1 LRSAAGGLRDRDGSR
16 SGSPSTLAPCCCR
29 SRPPQVDPF
38 QSQKNIEAIQLERR
52 RARTTTVPLPTTAK
66 PEISGD
72 TKPLFKLTAVS
83 VVGAAAIAGDAIAAT
98 YRPFIGKTVSKA
110 DLSTIAGKISDLY
123 RDAGYHLSRAIVPV
137 QDIEDGR
144 IRIQVIE
151 GRIVDVVLKGEGAE
165 EFGLRPLLAPITA
178 EHPARL
184 ETLERQLLLTNDRP
198 GVRITDTALK
208 EIGTASGRFRLIVS
222 LETWHVFQSF
232 GLDSWGT
239 PAVGP
244 LQAYSTSA
252 LNSYFMPGDRLGLN
266 LSTVPNQPRELRS
279 GRLYYDTPVGASG
292 ARLGGAATYGD
303 VWPGDDRQRFG
314 IHTRAETFDA
324 WASVVPLETRKATL
338 SLIADVAFNDVTER
352 ADLGTIYDDHL
363 RILRLAADYQRQDD
377 LGGRNYLTIGLRQ
390 GLNVLGA
397 SHQGDD
403 FLSRF
408 DGTSLAS
415 IFEFAY
421 TRYQTITDTWSLKIA
436 AAGQQADHAPAVA
449 GVLSGRAGVR
459 TRLLRRRGE
468 RRQRRRRRAGAA
480 LRSDG
485 RARVHQGLSA
495 LRLRRPGLGLERR
508 RLRGQDHAFVG
519 RRRRAA
525 PSTGRAGGRRRVRGS
540 AGLSR
545 RGQRKPPA
553 ARLLLA
559 VEGLQAL
566 PADGAFRLLLKA
578 VVRGDLAAHA
588 DMEPHGPRITAL

>member
-1 LRSAAGGLRDRDGSR
+1 MNGALAIGGGRSARSRWVAIRIAVHACALLLSLAAGRPGSAQQA
-16 SGSPSTLAPCCCR
+16 T
-29 SRPPQVDPF
+29 RPPQVDPF

-98 YRPFIGKTVSKA
+98 YRPYLGKTVSKA

-266 LSTVPNQPRELRS
+266 LSTVPNQPRELHS

-292 ARLGGAATYGD
+292 ARVGGAATYGD

-436 AAGQQADHAPAVA
+436 AAGQQASTTLLQSQEFYLGGPVFARGYYGGEVSGDNGVA
-449 GVLSGRAGVR
+449 GVLELRFDQTVEHGFIKGYQLYGFVDRGSVWNVGDFADKITLSSAGVGV
-459 TRLLRRRGE
+459 RL
-468 RRQRRRRRAGAA
+468 
-480 LRSDG
+480 
-485 RARVHQGLSA
+485 H
-495 LRLRRPGLGLERR
+495 
-508 RLRGQDHAFVG
+508 
-519 RRRRAA
+519 
-525 PSTGRAGGRRRVRGS
+525 
-540 AGLSR
+540 
-545 RGQRKPPA
+545 
-553 ARLLLA
+553 
-559 VEGLQAL
+559 L
-566 PADGAFRLLLKA
+566 PAELEADAGFAVPQDYRAVDNESRQPHVYFSLSKAFRLCPQMARL
-578 VVRGDLAAHA
+578 GCS
-588 DMEPHGPRITAL
+588 